1 MIGIFILKFFIG
13 FLIFVFYFLYKICKN
28 NKLYVYEMIV
38 LRIFLLLRSF
48 VIFLGKFDIEE
59 VFFGC

>member
-1 MIGIFILKFFIG
+1 
-13 FLIFVFYFLYKICKN
+13 
-28 NKLYVYEMIV
+28 MIV